1 MPGIYRGLVIPPQ
14 EMRCRHTGDNA
25 VVFFEVPY
33 AKIISMRYKYLLRTL
48 GDPVMVEPAY
58 LNLAM
63 YHTCVDRLRTAWPQ
77 FLETRKDRLRHGD
90 ESEKVAE
97 AIIEDLLT
105 GVLDWE
111 KGDLAY
117 QLEYA
122 DIVLSQNLQKHLVIE
137 VKKPGT
143 LRLGRQSLAAA
154 LEQARRY
161 AAAQHINRVAV
172 TDGCI
177 FYAADIN
184 SGGLQH
190 RVAVNLGRAAPPE
203 ALWWISVHGVYRPF
217 EGTVEMDAVLT
228 DDSPAAQVPALPEN
242 SALLH
247 PKYKLPVHCFAWVGD
262 AGKPATWKLPYLKAD
277 GTVDDKRLPKAIQCL
292 LSNFRG
298 TKVKNIPESD
308 VSQVLLRLARCA
320 KSAELL
326 PPESIRPAPV
336 YQQLVMVL
344 EQNNLLS
351 QLQAPTAPF

>member
-1 MPGIYRGLVIPPQ
+1 M
-14 EMRCRHTGDNA
+14 A
-25 VVFFEVPY
+25 
-33 AKIISMRYKYLLRTL
+33 
-48 GDPVMVEPAY
+48 EPTY
-58 LNLAM
+58 LNLAS
-63 YHTCVDRLRTAWPQ
+63 YRACVARLRTAWPK
-77 FLETRKDRLRHGD
+77 FLETRNDRLRHGD

-105 GVLDWE
+105 GVLDWD

-143 LRLGRQSLAAA
+143 LRLGRQSLATA

-161 AAAQHINRVAV
+161 ADAQHITRVAV

-177 FYAADIN
+177 FYAADII

-190 RVAVNLGRAAPPE
+190 RVAVHLGRVAPPE
-203 ALWWISVHGVYRPF
+203 SLWWISVHGVYRPF
-217 EGTVEMDAVLT
+217 EGTVEMDAVVT
-228 DDSPAAQVPALPEN
+228 DDPTAAPMPGLPEN
-242 SALLH
+242 STLQH
-247 PKYKLPVHCFAWVGD
+247 PKYKLPAHCFAWVGNAD
-262 AGKPATWKLPYLKAD
+262 KPGTWKLPHLKAD
-277 GTVDDKRLPKAIQCL
+277 GTIDEKRLPKAIQCL

-298 TKVKNIPESD
+298 AKVKHIPESD

-320 KSAELL
+320 KSAGLL
-326 PPESIRPAPV
+326 PPESIHPAPV

-351 QLQAPTAPF
+351 QL